1 MIKHVEA
8 DVKCMQTNFGGHGLF
23 GFGDITTFQITHV
36 GQVSLSDDGGQKI
49 KSTQKIHTSR
59 G

>member
-1 MIKHVEA
+1 MQVEG

-23 GFGDITTFQITHV
+23 GFGDIAIFQITHV
-36 GQVSLSDDGGQKI
+36 GQVSPSDHGGQKI
-49 KSTQKIHTSR
+49 ESTQKIHTSK